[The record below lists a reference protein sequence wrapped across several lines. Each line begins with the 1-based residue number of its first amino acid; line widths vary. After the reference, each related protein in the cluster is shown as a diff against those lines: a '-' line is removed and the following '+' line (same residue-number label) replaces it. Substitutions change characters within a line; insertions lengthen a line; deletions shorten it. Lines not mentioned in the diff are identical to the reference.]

1 MDQLFRVHSV
11 KSEIVSSLKQIWKIM
26 NEVVNTQAGLKAF
39 KLNQSASGHFDF
51 DLSVIEEKNKAT
63 FVSWIFQH
71 ERPARL
77 FPR

>member
-1 MDQLFRVHSV
+1 
-11 KSEIVSSLKQIWKIM
+11 M

-63 FVSWIFQH
+63 FVSH